1 MLAVFPGIRELDS
14 AVPGP
19 VLALIA
25 TIIALH
31 GLVNLEI
38 AGNFASM
45 GIDPDQVFEAQVG
58 TLTA

>member
-1 MLAVFPGIRELDS
+1 
-14 AVPGP
+14 VPGP